1 MGVEGLNLIPQ
12 LVIPHNDLQG
22 GQIMLLVDKN
32 ITTCVEVKTCG
43 NKGEDT
49 LFVL

>member
-22 GQIMLLVDKN
+22 GQTMLLVDEN
-32 ITTCVEVKTCG
+32 VTTCG
-43 NKGEDT
+43 NKGKGK